1 MKLVDMLTFARG
13 ILENIH
19 SFHKNVIPW
28 KLILVLSK
36 TLGVLGIIL
45 GQVLSMNN
53 FRMRQCSLPL
63 SRGCQGDEDRQTDRC
78 LFTKYPSF
86 PHKYI
91 MYNIIHPLSLSLSH
105 DLHMQCDVLYRDRHD
120 NESTSPC

>member
-63 SRGCQGDEDRQTDRC
+63 SRGCQGDEDRQTDVYLQSIPVSLTNILC
-78 LFTKYPSF
+78 TISF
-86 PHKYI
+86 
-91 MYNIIHPLSLSLSH
+91 IHSLSLSH